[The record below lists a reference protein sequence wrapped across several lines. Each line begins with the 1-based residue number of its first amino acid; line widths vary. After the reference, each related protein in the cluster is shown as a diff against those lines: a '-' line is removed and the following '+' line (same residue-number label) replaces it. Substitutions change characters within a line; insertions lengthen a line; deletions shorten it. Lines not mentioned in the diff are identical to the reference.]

1 MKLIIV
7 GAPGAGKGTMSE
19 EIVAKYN
26 IPHISTGD
34 MFRDQIAR
42 KTELGMAAQGY
53 MTRGELVPDSI
64 TVSFVKERLMQDDC
78 KSGYLLDGFPRN
90 EAQAKVFMEML
101 EEANLGLDA
110 VIYLDV
116 DFGKLIKRVTG
127 RRICKDCKS
136 VYHIEFAPSK
146 VEGKCDKC
154 GGDLYQRADD
164 TEEAMKQR
172 LTAYS
177 DETKPVI
184 DFFDKLGYVKTIN
197 ANQDI
202 DKVAADL
209 FEVLGNIGK

>member
-19 EIVAKYN
+19 EIIEKYN

-53 MTRGELVPDSI
+53 MNRGELVPDSI
-64 TVSFVKERLMQDDC
+64 TISFVKERLLQDDC
-78 KSGYLLDGFPRN
+78 RNGYLLDGFPRN
-90 EAQAKVFMEML
+90 AAQAETFMEML
-101 EEANLGLDA
+101 KENDLGLDA

-116 DFGKLIKRVTG
+116 DFAKLIKRVTG

-136 VYHIEFAPSK
+136 VYHVEFSPSK

-154 GGDLYQRADD
+154 GGELYQRSDD
-164 TEEAMKQR
+164 TEVSLKQR

-177 DETKPVI
+177 EETMPVI
-184 DFFDKLGYVKTIN
+184 EYFDKLGYVKRID

-202 DKVAADL
+202 EKVSADL
-209 FEVLGNIGK
+209 FEILGEIK

>member
-19 EIVAKYN
+19 EIIEKFN

-53 MTRGELVPDSI
+53 MNRGELVPDSI
-64 TVSFVKERLMQDDC
+64 TISFVKERLLQEDC
-78 KSGYLLDGFPRN
+78 RNGYLLDGFPRN
-90 EAQAKVFMEML
+90 AAQAETFMEML
-101 EEANLGLDA
+101 KENDLGLDA

-116 DFGKLIKRVTG
+116 DFSKLIKRVTG

-136 VYHIEFAPSK
+136 VYHVEFSPSK

-154 GGDLYQRADD
+154 GGELYQRSDD
-164 TEEAMKQR
+164 TEVSLKQR

-177 DETKPVI
+177 EETMPVI
-184 DFFDKLGYVKTIN
+184 EYFDKLGYVKRID

-202 DKVAADL
+202 EKVSADL
-209 FEVLGNIGK
+209 FEILGEIK

>member
-19 EIVAKYN
+19 EIIEKYN

-53 MTRGELVPDSI
+53 MNRGELVPDSI
-64 TVSFVKERLMQDDC
+64 TISFVKERLLQDDC
-78 KSGYLLDGFPRN
+78 RNGYLLDGFPRN
-90 EAQAKVFMEML
+90 AAQAETFMEML
-101 EEANLGLDA
+101 KENDLGLDA

-116 DFGKLIKRVTG
+116 DFAKLIKRVTG

-136 VYHIEFAPSK
+136 VYHVEFSPSK

-154 GGDLYQRADD
+154 GGELYQRSDD
-164 TEEAMKQR
+164 TEVSLKQR

-177 DETKPVI
+177 EETMPVI
-184 DFFDKLGYVKTIN
+184 EYFDKLGYVKRID

-202 DKVAADL
+202 EKVSADL
-209 FEVLGNIGK
+209 FKILGEIK

>member
-19 EIVAKYN
+19 EIISKYN

-42 KTELGMAAQGY
+42 QTELGMAAQGY
-53 MTRGELVPDSI
+53 MKRGELVPDSI
-64 TVSFVKERLMQDDC
+64 TISFVKERLMQDDC
-78 KSGYLLDGFPRN
+78 KEGYLLDGFPRN
-90 EAQAKVFMEML
+90 KAQAEVFMQML

-116 DFGKLIKRVTG
+116 DFSKLIKRVTG

-136 VYHIEFAPSK
+136 VYHIEFSPSK

-154 GGDLYQRADD
+154 GGELYQRPDD
-164 TEEAMKQR
+164 TEESLKQR

-177 DETKPVI
+177 DETMPVI
-184 DFFDKLGYVKTIN
+184 EYFDKLGYVKKID

-202 DKVAADL
+202 DKVSADL
-209 FEVLGNIGK
+209 FKVLGEIK